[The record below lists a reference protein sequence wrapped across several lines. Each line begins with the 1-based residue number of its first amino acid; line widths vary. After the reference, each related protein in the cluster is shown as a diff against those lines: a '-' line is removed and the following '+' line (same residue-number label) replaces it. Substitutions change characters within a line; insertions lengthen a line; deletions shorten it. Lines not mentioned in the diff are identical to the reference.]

1 MRKKNIVRF
10 LVPGII
16 ISSSVLVVLF
26 SLVTGMGK
34 EWENRLPEI
43 HSEEA
48 QEVSDQIRLTL
59 EEEVETA
66 EGTVYRVMVT
76 NDSGYEFHEV
86 ELLLSHP
93 LITQS
98 GTMLN
103 EHYFGEEETV
113 EVFRAHSSELFEI
126 LIPTD
131 ESSKES
137 VDQEKID
144 AKITGYL
151 KGLPSQKL
159 ERIGRLK

>member
-10 LVPGII
+10 FVPGVI
-16 ISSSVLVVLF
+16 ISTAILVVLV

-34 EWENRLPEI
+34 QWENLPEI

-48 QEVSDQIRLTL
+48 QEVSEKVRLTL
-59 EEEVETA
+59 EDEEETA
-66 EGTVYRVMVT
+66 EGTVYHIMVT
-76 NDSGYEFHEV
+76 NDSSYEFHEV

-103 EHYFGEEETV
+103 ENYFGEEEIV
-113 EVFRAHSSELFEI
+113 GVFRAHSSEFFEI
-126 LIPTD
+126 LIPM
-131 ESSKES
+131 EEASKES

-151 KGLPSQKL
+151 KGMPSQKQ